1 LKVQSEE
8 KDYRGGAAEVTED
21 MVPRTIGETMR
32 QMILGVAGI
41 LLVWSAIH
49 AAETGRPKIY
59 GIAYVEFKVTD
70 LEKAKAF
77 YGGELGLASGG
88 VRNGNFVQASY
99 VVNQDQRVEL
109 AKTAP
114 GTGGS
119 YLVEIALATDDL
131 MGMRTYLTAKGVT
144 ANQIMAWPDGTKYF
158 ETQDPEG
165 NKIVFLEQ
173 KRSGTET
180 GAAGAISH
188 KLNHAGII
196 VKDAQVEDRFYKDVL
211 GFHVYW
217 HGGMK
222 DGETN
227 WMAMQV
233 PDGTDWIEYMLRIP
247 ADADKHTR
255 GVMYHISLGV
265 PSVKAAAERLE
276 KAGVVLNAEE
286 QPKIGKDGKWQLNLY
301 DPDET
306 RVELMEFTPVEKPC
320 CSEYTGTHP
329 KP

>member
-1 LKVQSEE
+1 MGL
-8 KDYRGGAAEVTED
+8 RGFGNGVVRAVL
-21 MVPRTIGETMR
+21 V
-32 QMILGVAGI
+32 ILVGVAFVVGGC
-41 LLVWSAIH
+41 WAKDT
-49 AAETGRPKIY
+49 AGRPKIL
-59 GIAYVEFKVTD
+59 GIAYVTFKTTD

-77 YGGELGLASGG
+77 YGGKLGLASGK

-99 VVNQDQRVEL
+99 AVNQDQQVEL

-119 YLVEIALATDDL
+119 YLVEIGLATDDL
-131 MGMRTYLTAKGVT
+131 MKMRTYLTAKGVA
-144 ANQIMAWPDGTKYF
+144 ANDIFPWPDGTKYF
-158 ETQDPEG
+158 ETLDPEG
-165 NKIVFLEQ
+165 NKIVFVEQ
-173 KRSGTET
+173 KRDGVET
-180 GAAGAISH
+180 GAGGAISH
-188 KLNHAGII
+188 KLNHVGII
-196 VKDAQVEDRFYKDVL
+196 VKDAAVENRFYEEVL

-265 PSVKAAAERLE
+265 PSVDAAAKELE
-276 KAGVVLNAEE
+276 KRGYGGFQA
-286 QPKIGKDGKWQLNLY
+286 PKIGKDGKWQLNLY

-306 RVELMEFTPVEKPC
+306 RVELMEFAPVEKPC
-320 CSEYTGTHP
+320 CAEYTGTHP